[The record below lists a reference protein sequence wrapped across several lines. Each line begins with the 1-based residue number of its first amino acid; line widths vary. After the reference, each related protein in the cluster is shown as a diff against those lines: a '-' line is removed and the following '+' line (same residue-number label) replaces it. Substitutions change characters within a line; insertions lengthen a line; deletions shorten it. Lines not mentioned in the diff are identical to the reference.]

1 MLKDHGKTALIH
13 RGREISYAELIEH
26 AGSFARLADVL
37 PDERVLIVSENR
49 PEWVYSLFGVWQRGA
64 VAVPVDFMSEA
75 EEIAYVIEDS
85 EPALVFCSEQTAG
98 NVRKAM
104 ELSGRSIEVIN
115 YDTLTLP
122 RPHSKAISRSRE
134 DVALILYTSG
144 TTGKPKGVMLTFGNL
159 LSNIEGVS
167 ETGIATR
174 EDSTLAILPFHHSY
188 PLMVTLLLPLHLGA
202 TVVFLDRLTPE
213 DILSKLQTY
222 RITILVGVPRLY
234 NLFHRRI
241 MERIEGNLLTRG
253 IFALMKRVPSP
264 SLRRKVFA
272 KVHSVFGGNIK
283 FMVSGGA
290 KLDLKVAEDLTALGF
305 TVLEGYG
312 LTETSPIVT
321 FNPPDRIKLG
331 SVGLPIKDVSVRIS
345 QEGEVLVR
353 GPNVMKGYWRREK
366 ETAEAIKHGWFH
378 TGDLGHMDEE
388 GYLYIT
394 GRKKEILVLGTGKN
408 VNPEEI
414 EALIL
419 QEGDLVKEAGVLE
432 VDGKLHALLYP
443 DLEKVREM
451 GVVNLQETL
460 KWEVIDRVNRRLPEW
475 KRIAGFRLTS
485 QELPKTRLGKLK
497 RFLLPQLYRSAQ
509 EQRTEK
515 EETTLLE
522 TEEGRLIKDYL
533 ERETGR
539 PVYPSSHLELDLGL
553 DSLGKIEFL
562 SFLEKT
568 FGVSLSEEDLSVH
581 STVGEV
587 VNFVRSRRNRLS
599 AGEISWREILEKAP
613 PYEPPDYPLIF
624 SLGRALLRLFF
635 RLYNRVSLEGAE
647 NFPEGPFIIAPNHT
661 SYLDGFVL
669 AAVLPDRIVR
679 KTYFLG
685 EETYFRNPL
694 TSLFARLAHIIT
706 VNINRRLKESLQ
718 KTARLLKSGRVVV
731 IFPEGARTRTGELME
746 FKKGVAILSRELG
759 VPVVPVALV
768 GTYESMPLGSWF
780 PRPVRIR
787 VKVGKPLLPEDRSY
801 EEITEELR
809 KRVEELLKSS
819 CR

>member
-13 RGREISYAELIEH
+13 GGREISYAELIEH

-49 PEWVYSLFGVWQRGA
+49 PEWVYSLFGIWQRGA

-85 EPALVFCSEQTAG
+85 EPVLVFCSKQTFG
-98 NVRKAM
+98 NVRKAV
-104 ELSGRSIEVIN
+104 ELSGGNIEVVN

-122 RPHSKAISRSRE
+122 RPHGRAISRSRE
-134 DVALILYTSG
+134 DLALILYTSG
-144 TTGKPKGVMLTFGNL
+144 TTGKPKGVMLTFGNHACNTA
-159 LSNIEGVS
+159 LSS
-167 ETGIATR
+167 
-174 EDSTLAILPFHHSY
+174 
-188 PLMVTLLLPLHLGA
+188 LLPPHGYPSA
-202 TVVFLDRLTPE
+202 SPASGGYRGF
-213 DILSKLQTY
+213 SGQTHTRGY
-222 RITILVGVPRLY
+222 SGV
-234 NLFHRRI
+234 FHRRI
-241 MERIEGNLLTRG
+241 MERIEKNPLTRG
-253 IFALMKRVPSP
+253 LFAVMRRIPSP
-264 SLRRKVFA
+264 SLRRRVFA
-272 KVHSVFGGNIK
+272 KVHSVFGGNVK

-331 SVGLPIKDVSVRIS
+331 SVGLPVKDVSVRIS

-353 GPNVMKGYWRREK
+353 GPNVMKGYWRRER

-378 TGDLGHMDEE
+378 TGDLGYVDEE

-394 GRKKEILVLGTGKN
+394 GRKKEIIVLGTGKN

-414 EALIL
+414 ESLIL
-419 QEGDLVKEAGVLE
+419 QESELVKEAGVLE
-432 VDGKLHALLYP
+432 VEGKLHALVYP
-443 DLEKVREM
+443 DLEKAKEM

-460 KWEVIDRVNRRLPEW
+460 KWG
-475 KRIAGFRLTS
+475 AG
-485 QELPKTRLGKLK
+485 
-497 RFLLPQLYRSAQ
+497 
-509 EQRTEK
+509 EQRLEGK
-515 EETTLLE
+515 DTLLE
-522 TEEGRLIKDYL
+522 TEEGRLIREYL
-533 ERETGR
+533 QKETGR
-539 PVYPSSHLELDLGL
+539 SVYSSSHLELDLGL

-568 FGVSLSEEDLSVH
+568 FGVSMSEEDLSTYG
-581 STVGEV
+581 TVGEV
-587 VNFVRSRRNRLS
+587 V
-599 AGEISWREILEKAP
+599 K
-613 PYEPPDYPLIF
+613 
-624 SLGRALLRLFF
+624 
-635 RLYNRVSLEGAE
+635 
-647 NFPEGPFIIAPNHT
+647 PFIIAPNHT

-669 AAVLPDRIVR
+669 AAVLPDRIAG

-685 EETYFRNPL
+685 EETYFRNPI
-694 TSLFARLAHIIT
+694 TSLFAKLAHIIT

-718 KTARLLKSGRVVV
+718 KTARLLKSGKVVV

-746 FKKGVAILSRELG
+746 FKKGVAILSRELK

-768 GTYESMPLGSWF
+768 GTYESMPPGSWF
-780 PRPVRIR
+780 PKPVKIR
-787 VKVGKPLLPEDRSY
+787 VKVGKPLFPEDRSY